1 MLPANDCAYDEPGLR
16 KDTLMSSAAAIE
28 FPDQLEWLNA
38 PPQTLAQ
45 ARGRVALVAVVN
57 PGSAYC
63 QNVLEHVRRVQA
75 RYPEQVRAYVV
86 LCPKFDAERDPRV
99 LGQWVSR
106 LGIGLAVACD
116 ASYAFWQAME
126 LRSWPTVL
134 VLDSDGRLHEMVVG
148 DERGE
153 VLEEAVATLL
163 DQHDGVPLSGEAPVF
178 SRPQPRMPLRFPV
191 GLAIIE
197 GSLFVADSGNH
208 RVLEC
213 ALDGRILRQFGGGN
227 ADLLDGRSGEAAFR
241 RPAGLAQ
248 VRDALF
254 VTDAGNHAL
263 RRISLHDG
271 DVATVL
277 GTGRAGS
284 TEGGSCRE
292 GQRYPLDLPFGICAM
307 QQRLYIANSAAN
319 QVLELDLGQRELS
332 VLVGSGALAMGD
344 GEARAAALA
353 QPSGLCASGQAL
365 FCADAA
371 ASAIRSIQPSSRQVT
386 TLVGAG
392 LFEFG
397 QIDGPRAQARLQ
409 YPTALATDSASSTL
423 WIADTGNH
431 ALRCLRFGGDAVDT
445 LALPVRL
452 HYPMGIAVGAGYLWV
467 ANTHAHEVLRVDI
480 ATGETWHVPIGE

>member
-1 MLPANDCAYDEPGLR
+1 MN
-16 KDTLMSSAAAIE
+16 TAAAVE
-28 FPDQLEWLNA
+28 FPEQLEWLNA

-63 QNVLEHVRRVQA
+63 QNMMEHVRRLQS
-75 RYPEQVRAYVV
+75 RHPEQLRAYVV
-86 LCPKFDAERDPRV
+86 LCPKFDAERDTRL

-106 LGIGLAVACD
+106 LGIGLAVAYD
-116 ASYAFWQAME
+116 GSYTFWQAMK
-126 LRSWPTVL
+126 LHAWPTVL
-134 VLDSDGRLHEMVVG
+134 VFDMDGRLHEMVVG

-153 VLEEAVATLL
+153 VLEEAIAGLFE
-163 DQHDGVPLSGEAPVF
+163 QHDGLLVSGDAPLF

-191 GLAIIE
+191 GLAISD

-213 ALDGRILRQFGGGN
+213 ALDGRVLRQFGSGN
-227 ADLLDGRSGEAAFR
+227 ADLLDGRRGEAAFR
-241 RPAGLAQ
+241 LPAGLAQ
-248 VRDALF
+248 VRDALY

-271 DVATVL
+271 DVETVL
-277 GTGRAGS
+277 GTGRAGV

-292 GQRYPLDLPFGICAM
+292 GQRHALDLPFGICAI

-319 QVLELDLGQRELS
+319 QVLELDMGQRELS
-332 VLVGSGALAMGD
+332 VLVGSGVLALGD
-344 GEARAAALA
+344 GEARAATLA

-365 FCADAA
+365 YCADAA
-371 ASAIRSIQPSSRQVT
+371 ASAIRSIQPSSRQVS

-397 QIDGPRAQARLQ
+397 HVDGPRAQARLQ
-409 YPTALATDSASSTL
+409 GPLALASDPGSSTL
-423 WIADTGNH
+423 WVADSGNH
-431 ALRCLRFGGDAVDT
+431 ALRCLRFGGDDVAT
-445 LALPVRL
+445 LKLSVRL
-452 HYPMGIAVGAGYLWV
+452 HYPMGIAVGAGFLWV

-480 ATGETWHVPIGE
+480 ASGDAWHVPIGE